1 MSFLC
6 DSNSTP
12 LVSVIM
18 PAYNAERYIGEAIK
32 SVQSQNYNNLE
43 IIVVDDCS
51 RDGTRSIV
59 KSIAKDDARV
69 IMIELA
75 QNAGVA
81 NARNVGVAEARGQ
94 YIALLDSDDLWE
106 PQKLD
111 YQVALLNKT
120 NAQITYCSYGLIDAL
135 GNPAGRDFV
144 VSSHANF
151 RSMLARNE
159 MGCSTICADAR
170 LLKAHPF
177 NGGFQH
183 EDYLLWMELLREG
196 AVAVGSPTVLAYY
209 RLHDENRSGDK
220 IAAARHRWDVYRRGL
235 KMPLLESSWAF
246 FRYALNGMRKYV

>member
-6 DSNSTP
+6 NGNDTP

-18 PAYNAERYIGEAIK
+18 PAYNSERYIAEAIK
-32 SVQSQNYNNLE
+32 SVQSQTYNNLE
-43 IIVVDDCS
+43 IIIVDDCS
-51 RDGTRSIV
+51 RDRTRSIV
-59 KSIAKDDARV
+59 RSIAKDDARV
-69 IMIELA
+69 LMIELA

-81 NARNVGVAEARGQ
+81 NARNVGVAEAQGQ

-106 PQKLD
+106 PHKLD
-111 YQVALLNKT
+111 HQVALLNET
-120 NAQITYCSYGLIDAL
+120 DAQIAYCSYGLIDAF
-135 GNPAGRDFV
+135 GAPAGRDFV
-144 VSSHANF
+144 VSARANF

-159 MGCSTICADAR
+159 MSCSTICADAQ

-177 NGGFQH
+177 DGGFQH

-209 RLHDENRSGDK
+209 RLHDDNRSGNK
-220 IAAARHRWDVYRRGL
+220 ISAARHRWDVYRRGL
-235 KMPLLESSWAF
+235 GMPLLNSAWAF